1 MMGLL
6 SEEPAVDK
14 DEMMSG
20 DRQGRFEG
28 RRVSEHVSC
37 LILTAFQ

>member
-1 MMGLL
+1 MGLL
-6 SEEPAVDK
+6 SEEPDVDN

-20 DRQGRFEG
+20 ERRGRFEG
-28 RRVSEHVSC
+28 RRVSEHGSC